1 MRSHLS
7 DRVALV
13 LALLAMPACAVALD
27 LDRFTDALP
36 PNPCLPLSG
45 QPVVFAGEFC
55 DGAACPPAPWV
66 TCESMEVVQTGQ
78 AGVFAGT
85 QRHVRLFPFYGDV
98 NNRMSV
104 RIDPGTQR
112 LLATLDATTEVGV
125 ALSYGTPLAS
135 FPDPGALN
143 LDLVAL
149 GVESVRLELAGSFTP
164 AQPLF
169 VFVVFLSDG
178 FTSPRPSALAAVT
191 VSQAGVVTIPLA
203 AFQPRL
209 GFSMTDVDDIELW
222 FSQCD
227 DYEIGCP
234 TGAYDPMQLSLGPIV
249 FHQGTT
255 SATRT
260 SWGSLKSVYR

>member
-1 MRSHLS
+1 MRPHRFDYS
-7 DRVALV
+7 ALA
-13 LALLAMPACAVALD
+13 LALLLLPAGAFALD

-45 QPVVFAGEFC
+45 QPVVFAGEYC

-66 TCESMEVVQTGQ
+66 TCGSMEAIQNGLP
-78 AGVFAGT
+78 GVFAGT
-85 QRHVRLFPFYGDV
+85 RRHVRLFPFYGDV
-98 NNRMSV
+98 LNKMSV

-112 LLATLDATTEVGV
+112 MLATLDATTEVGI
-125 ALSYGTPLAS
+125 ALNYGTPFAS
-135 FPDPGALN
+135 IPDPGALN

-169 VFVVFLSDG
+169 VFIEFLSDG
-178 FTSPRPSALAAVT
+178 FTSPRPFAIAQTT

-203 AFQPRL
+203 AFQSWQ

-222 FSQCD
+222 FSQCAD
-227 DYEIGCP
+227 VENGCP
-234 TGAYDPMQLSLGPIV
+234 TGVYDPMQFSLGPIV

-255 SATRT
+255 PASRT
-260 SWGSLKSVYR
+260 SWGSLKSFYR